1 MANVWVPMTLQVAE
15 RNVRWMF
22 TCTGNTSFLLFSR
35 GKQVR
40 SGMTGLDQRDGSVPR
55 GTQGKILCEMFTDVA
70 VDFFSLSVW
79 VGWAQRSHIFIL
91 RNSDKVA

>member
-1 MANVWVPMTLQVAE
+1 M
-15 RNVRWMF
+15 
-22 TCTGNTSFLLFSR
+22 
-35 GKQVR
+35 
-40 SGMTGLDQRDGSVPR
+40 GLDQRDGSVPR
-55 GTQGKILCEMFTDVA
+55 GAQGKILYEMFTDVA

>member
-1 MANVWVPMTLQVAE
+1 MANVWVPVTLQVAG
-15 RNVRWMF
+15 RNVEWTF
-22 TCTGNTSFLLFSR
+22 TCAGNTSFLLFSR

-55 GTQGKILCEMFTDVA
+55 GTQGKILYEMFTDVA

-91 RNSDKVA
+91 RNSDRVA